1 MKRMSEM
8 DGFNLLFIDYEILLI
23 AYIFQSI
30 ISTLKSTILN
40 FLDQPLER
48 LIKTDTIPMNQV
60 FMIVHSK
67 VLLRHI

>member
-8 DGFNLLFIDYEILLI
+8 DGFNSLFVDYEILLI

-30 ISTLKSTILN
+30 ISILKSILFN

-48 LIKTDTIPMNQV
+48 AN
-60 FMIVHSK
+60 
-67 VLLRHI
+67 